1 MKRSY
6 PISSLRGLLYGGIS
20 ALVCFISRIS
30 CGSPLKMI
38 HLTQGIGVLPP
49 LWIFNVISILS
60 CFLMGISFGWIVD
73 EITRGFNSGI
83 KEICA
88 YRGALFLS
96 FSFFS
101 FLLWFPLIFIAEKLF
116 LSFIASVVALIS
128 LLTCAIEW
136 RKLTPTY
143 ASAVLFINAVW
154 MFYIMF
160 LSLSILL
167 NC

>member
-6 PISSLRGLLYGGIS
+6 FLFSFRGLVYGGIS
-20 ALVCFISRIS
+20 ALCCFISRTS
-30 CGSPLKMI
+30 FGSPLNMI
-38 HLTQGIGVLPP
+38 HLTQGIGILPP
-49 LWIFNVISILS
+49 LWIFNFLSIFS
-60 CFLMGISFGWIVD
+60 CFLMGISFGLIVD
-73 EITRGFNSGI
+73 EIVRGFNSGL

-101 FLLWFPLIFIAEKLF
+101 FLLWFPLLFFAEKLV
-116 LSFIASVVALIS
+116 LSFIVSVIALIS
-128 LLTCAIEW
+128 LLICAIEW
-136 RKLTPTY
+136 RKLTPPH
-143 ASAVLFINAVW
+143 ACAVLFINAVW

-160 LSLSILL
+160 ASLSILL